1 MKLIRRKEQT
11 YETNQNKIIDY
22 ETNQNKIIDA

>member
-22 ETNQNKIIDA
+22 ETNQNKRIDA

>member
-1 MKLIRRKEQT
+1 MKQIRRKEQT

-22 ETNQNKIIDA
+22 ETNQNKRIDA

>member
-1 MKLIRRKEQT
+1 MKQIRRKEQT